1 MSDYST
7 ILLAIDLTDEADIVA
22 AKAKSLLEASNASLH
37 LVYVIEPLY
46 FTDLDTENIQRI
58 MRNQAEEFLAHFA
71 DRHRIP
77 PENVHLCQ
85 GRPQDEIHRLVN
97 DISADLVVVGS
108 HGRHGLSLL
117 LGSTANGVLHGS
129 TCDVLAVRV
138 GANKKDP
145 G

>member
-7 ILLAIDLTDEADIVA
+7 ILLAIDLTNEAHTVA
-22 AKAKSLLEASNASLH
+22 AKAISLREANHASLH
-37 LVYVIEPLY
+37 LVYVLEPLY
-46 FTDLDTENIQRI
+46 FTELDIENIQQI
-58 MRNQAEEFLAHFA
+58 MQKQAEEFLANFA
-71 DRHRIP
+71 DRYKIP
-77 PENVHLCQ
+77 SENVHLCQ

-97 DISADLVVVGS
+97 DINADLVVIGS

-138 GANKKDP
+138 NTK
-145 G
+145 